1 MDQKRSRPE
10 KSSSET
16 RNLHN
21 VTKKFCLHCKTDIR
35 YICSDTH
42 LQVNDGSET
51 TIKALMLLK
60 KNPPSKE
67 FFFKSNVLKR
77 F

>member
-1 MDQKRSRPE
+1 MDLKRSRSE

-35 YICSDTH
+35 DICSDTH

-51 TIKALMLLK
+51 TIKALMMLK
-60 KNPPSKE
+60 KIHPAKN
-67 FFFKSNVLKR
+67 FFLNQMF
-77 F
+77 

>member
-1 MDQKRSRPE
+1 MDLKRSRPE

-60 KNPPSKE
+60 KSTQKRI
-67 FFFKSNVLKR
+67 FF
-77 F
+77 

>member
-1 MDQKRSRPE
+1 MDLKRSRPE

-35 YICSDTH
+35 DICSDTH

-60 KNPPSKE
+60 KIHPAKI
-67 FFFKSNVLKR
+67 FFLNQMF
-77 F
+77 

>member
-1 MDQKRSRPE
+1 MDLKRSRPD

-21 VTKKFCLHCKTDIR
+21 VTRKFCLHCKTDIR

-60 KNPPSKE
+60 NSTQQRI
-67 FFFKSNVLKR
+67 FFKSNVLKR

>member
-1 MDQKRSRPE
+1 MDLKRSRPE
-10 KSSSET
+10 KYSSET

-21 VTKKFCLHCKTDIR
+21 VTKKFCLHCKTDILD
-35 YICSDTH
+35 ICSDTH

-60 KNPPSKE
+60 KIHPAKN
-67 FFFKSNVLKR
+67 FFLNQMF
-77 F
+77 

>member
-1 MDQKRSRPE
+1 MDLKRSRPE

-51 TIKALMLLK
+51 TIKALK
-60 KNPPSKE
+60 STQQRI
-67 FFFKSNVLKR
+67 FFKSNVLKR

>member
-1 MDQKRSRPE
+1 MDLKSSRPE

-35 YICSDTH
+35 DICSDTH
-42 LQVNDGSET
+42 LQVNDGS
-51 TIKALMLLK
+51 
-60 KNPPSKE
+60 
-67 FFFKSNVLKR
+67 
-77 F
+77 

>member
-1 MDQKRSRPE
+1 MDLKRSRPA

-51 TIKALMLLK
+51 TIKALMLFK
-60 KNPPSKE
+60 KFHPAKN
-67 FFFKSNVLKR
+67 FFLNQMF
-77 F
+77 

>member
-1 MDQKRSRPE
+1 MDLKRSRSE

-35 YICSDTH
+35 DICSDTH

-51 TIKALMLLK
+51 TIKALMLK
-60 KNPPSKE
+60 KIHPAKN
-67 FFFKSNVLKR
+67 FFLNQMF
-77 F
+77 

>member
-1 MDQKRSRPE
+1 MDLKRSRPE
-10 KSSSET
+10 KYSSET

-60 KNPPSKE
+60 KIHPAKK
-67 FFFKSNVLKR
+67 FFLNQMF
-77 F
+77 

>member
-1 MDQKRSRPE
+1 MDLKRSRPK

-21 VTKKFCLHCKTDIR
+21 VHVTKKFCLHCKTDIR

-60 KNPPSKE
+60 KIHPAKN
-67 FFFKSNVLKR
+67 FF
-77 F
+77 